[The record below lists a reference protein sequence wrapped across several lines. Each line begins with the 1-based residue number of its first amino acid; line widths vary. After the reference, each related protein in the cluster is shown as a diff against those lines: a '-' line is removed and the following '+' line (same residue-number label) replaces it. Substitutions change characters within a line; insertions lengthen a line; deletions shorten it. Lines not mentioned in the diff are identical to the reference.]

1 MQVNQPKSSTPEATT
16 PRYDTIVI
24 RGAQGSAVPK
34 EVDGGEV
41 ISWSRGH
48 ELAGM
53 NALEEFVED
62 LAAGGDPYPT
72 LITERAQKALD
83 LMKLR
88 RVHGWDAEAALLR
101 AAEQE
106 CLECSDVPF
115 GPGDECDTARIES
128 SEPINYGELDPVQRL
143 AVCRGTPLP
152 VAADGRKDGVSDH
165 V

>member
-1 MQVNQPKSSTPEATT
+1 MQVNQPQSGKPEATT
-16 PRYDTIVI
+16 PRYATIVI

-53 NALEEFVED
+53 DALEEFVED
-62 LAAGGDPYPT
+62 LAAGDCLYPAS
-72 LITERAQKALD
+72 ITERAQQAPV

-88 RVHGWDAEAALLR
+88 RVHGWDAEAAR
-101 AAEQE
+101 GNQ
-106 CLECSDVPF
+106 P
-115 GPGDECDTARIES
+115 
-128 SEPINYGELDPVQRL
+128 EPISYGELDPVQRL
-143 AVCRGTPLP
+143 AVCRGTPLS
-152 VAADGRKDGVSDH
+152 VAADGRNEGAGDH

>member
-1 MQVNQPKSSTPEATT
+1 MQVNQPRGGNAEATT

-53 NALEEFVED
+53 DALEEFVED
-62 LAAGGDPYPT
+62 LAAGDCLYPAS
-72 LITERAQKALD
+72 ITQRAQQALV

-88 RVHGWDAEAALLR
+88 RVHGWDAEAAR
-101 AAEQE
+101 
-106 CLECSDVPF
+106 
-115 GPGDECDTARIES
+115 GDQP
-128 SEPINYGELDPVQRL
+128 EPINYGELDPVQRL
-143 AVCRGTPLP
+143 AVCRGTPQP
-152 VAADGRKDGVSDH
+152 MAADGHKKGVSDH